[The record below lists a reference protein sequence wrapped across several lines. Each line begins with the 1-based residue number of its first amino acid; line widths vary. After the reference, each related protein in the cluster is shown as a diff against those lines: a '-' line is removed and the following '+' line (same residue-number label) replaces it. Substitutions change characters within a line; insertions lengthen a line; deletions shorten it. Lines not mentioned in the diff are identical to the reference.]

1 MTDQQYGPYEFE
13 VYVYSLEG
21 RTLNYPVYF
30 ATRVYSHRRAQ
41 ATYRGVVVTLDS
53 QCFGEIGLALFATD
67 WSQSPRHG
75 QTRALMAYQ
84 PAAPGDGL
92 SGQWPVAAATS
103 RHLTQDSCGSAEQDG
118 AIGNGFDEEGP

>member
-41 ATYRGVVVTLDS
+41 ATYRG
-53 QCFGEIGLALFATD
+53 
-67 WSQSPRHG
+67 
-75 QTRALMAYQ
+75 
-84 PAAPGDGL
+84 L

-103 RHLTQDSCGSAEQDG
+103 RHLTQDSCGSAGKDG